1 MKAVVIQEPIAQP
14 DLTPQELTA
23 RWQALAA
30 LPGVDEVTI
39 LTPPAYPSAAEI
51 GALAADADALF
62 GVWIGP
68 DLINADFLAH
78 HPGCA
83 TSQRLAMGGNPL
95 TPAWPAPTA

>member
-68 DLINADFLAH
+68 YKRRF
-78 HPGCA
+78 PC
-83 TSQRLAMGGNPL
+83 
-95 TPAWPAPTA
+95 TPPQAALHRNAWPWVGTL